1 MSSRRALL
9 RSGAALTTAAWV
21 APTVLTLDRAAA
33 ATPSGG
39 CEIPTMSNGGV
50 WLSTPPGSL
59 AEGGVLDSP
68 NETYAFLEQGPVT
81 LASDLA
87 VNRTTAGTFGGNS
100 NQNAIVAAGTTICSY
115 YVHGDRLDDS
125 GTLTGT
131 MQFSSHQ
138 IVGLIYRTGQMNA
151 SNFLRNPA
159 TTYVQGPME
168 GNDSM
173 TMSLATGANTLSWS
187 MRFGPHLDQIRVIT
201 SC

>member
-1 MSSRRALL
+1 MSSRRTLL

-21 APTVLTLDRAAA
+21 APSVLTLDRAAA
-33 ATPSGG
+33 ATPSGT
-39 CEIPTMSNGGV
+39 CEIPSMSNGGV
-50 WLSTPPGSL
+50 WLSSAPASL
-59 AEGGVLDSP
+59 AEGGALDSP
-68 NETYAFLEQGPVT
+68 TETYAFLEQGPVT
-81 LASDLA
+81 LTSNLT
-87 VNRTTAGTFGGNS
+87 VNRITAGTFGGNS
-100 NQNAIVAAGTTICSY
+100 NESASIPAGTTICSY

-125 GTLTGT
+125 GVLTGS
-131 MQFSSHQ
+131 MQFSSHE
-138 IVGLIYRTGQMNA
+138 IAGLIYRTNEMNA

>member
-1 MSSRRALL
+1 MSSRRTLL

-21 APTVLTLDRAAA
+21 APSVLTLERAAA

-50 WLSTPPGSL
+50 WLSSPPASL

-68 NETYAFLEQGPVT
+68 TETYAFLEQGPVT
-81 LASDLA
+81 LTADLTA
-87 VNRTTAGTFGGNS
+87 NRATAGTFGGNS
-100 NQNAIVAAGTTICSY
+100 NENAVIPAGTTICSY
-115 YVHGDRLDDS
+115 YVHGDRLDDN
-125 GTLTGT
+125 GFLTGT

-138 IVGLIYRTGQMNA
+138 IVGLIYRSNQMTA

-159 TTYVQGPME
+159 TTYDQGPME